1 MPNFAHF
8 FHKSQENCSLR
19 SRVMTSSFNSSR
31 ANRRTSLRN
40 AACSSLHAKSKV
52 AFSCVDLAQVARG
65 FVTQKLKRGNVRLL
79 SVLLQQPLAARVW
92 LALSSP
98 ELPPV
103 RSSSRNA
110 ADGHRAT

>member
-8 FHKSQENCSLR
+8 FHNSQENCSLR
-19 SRVMTSSFNSSR
+19 SRVMTSSFTSSR

-52 AFSCVDLAQVARG
+52 AFSCVDLAQVAWG
-65 FVTQKLKRGNVRLL
+65 FVTQKLKRGNVRLTSL
-79 SVLLQQPLAARVW
+79 LLQQPLAARVW
-92 LALSSP
+92 LASSP

-103 RSSSRNA
+103 RSSSRNV
-110 ADGHRAT
+110 ADGR